1 MTQTNPPSDNANDTT
16 AADSAAKVVAPVV
29 ISDPSELNRENHNWA
44 DRLML
49 NVGNT
54 VAWILPT
61 LMLAI
66 VAQVFMRKAGFNQ
79 AWLDDGQW
87 WMYGFAMLTAFGY
100 AITTESHVR
109 VDILHQNFSPTK
121 KAKIEIFA
129 LGWLLLPFIAIMTDI
144 LIQYSLA
151 SFVAKEGSD
160 SPNGL
165 HRLYLLKMTLPVLFG
180 LAGLAAWAAM
190 KRNFEKISTPHFW
203 KLMLCALPFCIF
215 VFERLVHNVLYW
227 YIRLT
232 NPDIKPRRISKEPL
246 MENSLWIGL
255 VLLAAVLIWAYI
267 KRGQSN
273 TTNTAT
279 VEA

>member
-1 MTQTNPPSDNANDTT
+1 MTQPNPPST
-16 AADSAAKVVAPVV
+16 AADNAASADAVAEVVAPVV
-29 ISDPSELNRENHNWA
+29 ISDPSEIDREHHNWA

-49 NVGNT
+49 NVGNI

-109 VDILHQNFSPTK
+109 VDILHQNFSTAK

-144 LIQYSLA
+144 LIQYGWA

-165 HRLYLLKMTLPVLFG
+165 HRLYLLKLSLPVLFS

-190 KRNFEKISTPHFW
+190 KRNFRKIGTPHLW

-215 VFERLVHNVLYW
+215 VFERLAHNVLYW

-232 NPDIKPRRISKEPL
+232 NPEIKPRRIAKEPL
-246 MENSLWIGL
+246 MENALWIGL
-255 VLLAAVLIWAYI
+255 VALGVVLVWAYL
-267 KRGQSN
+267 KRGSSDAAN
-273 TTNTAT
+273 TST